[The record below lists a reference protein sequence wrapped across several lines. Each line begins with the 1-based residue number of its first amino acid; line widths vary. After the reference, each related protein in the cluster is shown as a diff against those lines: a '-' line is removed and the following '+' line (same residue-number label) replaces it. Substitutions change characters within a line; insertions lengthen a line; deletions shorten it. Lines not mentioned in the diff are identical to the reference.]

1 MEADYLGL
9 WVKLG
14 RPSPERFHA
23 ALLKRGVASPGVA
36 WFRENIYNKDAK
48 QIFAP
53 PPKYGGHV
61 YSPHLDE
68 RWVAD
73 IMVRPAAKEDRYTL
87 VVQDIF
93 SRFAWAEPITSPMQA
108 ADGLRAILRRARPPP
123 QILITDEDPGFK
135 DAQFKAVLGDRRI
148 IHEFRVGRN
157 DLATVDRLIFR
168 LKRTMASHEAAGDD
182 VPLQEVVS
190 GINGTGT
197 EVLYG
202 SAPDDFRDGPNNA
215 LVFQREWDESHNML
229 DNAKR
234 IHARARKL
242 QKEGA
247 YRTLEQKGFRRR
259 AGQAIWSRAVH
270 PVRNLQGAFVD
281 GRPTKE
287 VLPTSG
293 EEALPEVRALKHAA
307 REVLLRYALR
317 VSDLLSDEDDV
328 ASVRRVYLELLKEAG
343 SRENLQN
350 ALRAARVS
358 ANAPVASLVKVFPE
372 YFRLEGDKVRFIGDF

>member
-1 MEADYLGL
+1 
-9 WVKLG
+9 
-14 RPSPERFHA
+14 
-23 ALLKRGVASPGVA
+23 
-36 WFRENIYNKDAK
+36 
-48 QIFAP
+48 
-53 PPKYGGHV
+53 
-61 YSPHLDE
+61 
-68 RWVAD
+68 
-73 IMVRPAAKEDRYTL
+73 
-87 VVQDIF
+87 
-93 SRFAWAEPITSPMQA
+93 
-108 ADGLRAILRRARPPP
+108 
-123 QILITDEDPGFK
+123 
-135 DAQFKAVLGDRRI
+135 
-148 IHEFRVGRN
+148 
-157 DLATVDRLIFR
+157 
-168 LKRTMASHEAAGDD
+168 MASHEAAGDD
-182 VPLQEVVS
+182 VSLQEVVS
-190 GINGTGT
+190 GVNGTGT

-202 SAPDDFRDGPNNA
+202 SAPDDFRDGPNDA

-293 EEALPEVRALKHAA
+293 EEALPEVRALKHTA

-328 ASVRRVYLELLKEAG
+328 SSVRKVYLELLKEAG